1 MGIGLI
7 ELGVMI
13 LPLLGIANLIC
24 LILVLIKLFPAEGP
38 VKGVLGII
46 CGIYTFIWGWQNV
59 DRFNLRQI
67 MKIWTVVFIGYIV
80 AYVIVMA
87 TVGLGARM

>member
-1 MGIGLI
+1 MG
-7 ELGVMI
+7 MI
-13 LPLLGIANLIC
+13 FSLLAMAAGITSIIC

-59 DRFNLRQI
+59 NRFNLRQI
-67 MKIWTVVFIGYIV
+67 MQIWTVAIIAGIV
-80 AYVIVMA
+80 LNVLSAYFMA
-87 TVGLGARM
+87 SS

>member
-1 MGIGLI
+1 MG
-7 ELGVMI
+7 MI
-13 LPLLGIANLIC
+13 FYLLAMASSIASLIC

-67 MKIWTVVFIGYIV
+67 MQIWTVAIIGSIV
-80 AYVIVMA
+80 CNILAGYFMS
-87 TVGLGARM
+87 

>member
-1 MGIGLI
+1 MGMIFSLLAMACGIGS
-7 ELGVMI
+7 
-13 LPLLGIANLIC
+13 LIC

-46 CGIYTFIWGWQNV
+46 CGIYTFVWGWQNA

-67 MKIWTVVFIGYIV
+67 MQIWTVVFIGSIV
-80 AYVIVMA
+80 FNFLSAYFMA
-87 TVGLGARM
+87 SS

>member
-1 MGIGLI
+1 MGMIFSL
-7 ELGVMI
+7 LAMAAGVASI
-13 LPLLGIANLIC
+13 IC

-67 MKIWTVVFIGYIV
+67 MQIWTVAIIAGIVFNV
-80 AYVIVMA
+80 LSAYTMA
-87 TVGLGARM
+87 SS

>member
-1 MGIGLI
+1 MG
-7 ELGVMI
+7 MI
-13 LPLLGIANLIC
+13 FSLLAMVCGIASIIC

-59 DRFNLRQI
+59 NRFNLRQI
-67 MKIWTVVFIGYIV
+67 MQIWTVAIIGGIV
-80 AYVIVMA
+80 LNVLAA
-87 TVGLGARM
+87 FFTTRM

>member
-1 MGIGLI
+1 MA
-7 ELGVMI
+7 MI
-13 LPLLGIANLIC
+13 LWLLLMACGIASLIC

-59 DRFNLRQI
+59 NRFNLRQI
-67 MKIWTVVFIGYIV
+67 MQIWTAAII
-80 AYVIVMA
+80 AYFVLFFLTMIMGGMSA
-87 TVGLGARM
+87 ST

>member
-1 MGIGLI
+1 MAMIFSL
-7 ELGVMI
+7 LLMACGV
-13 LPLLGIANLIC
+13 ASLIC

-59 DRFNLRQI
+59 NRFNLRQI
-67 MKIWTVVFIGYIV
+67 MQIWTALIV
-80 AYVIVMA
+80 AYFILLFLTIIMGGMSAA
-87 TVGLGARM
+87 TS

>member
-1 MGIGLI
+1 MA
-7 ELGVMI
+7 MI
-13 LPLLGIANLIC
+13 LSLLLMACGIASLIC

-59 DRFNLRQI
+59 NRFNLRQI
-67 MKIWTVVFIGYIV
+67 MQIWTAVIIAYFILFFLTMFMGGMR
-80 AYVIVMA
+80 ASM
-87 TVGLGARM
+87 

>member
-1 MGIGLI
+1 MGMIFSLLAMACGIGS
-7 ELGVMI
+7 
-13 LPLLGIANLIC
+13 LIC

-59 DRFNLRQI
+59 NRFNLRQI
-67 MKIWTVVFIGYIV
+67 MQIWTAAII
-80 AYVIVMA
+80 AYFVLFFLTMIMGGMSA
-87 TVGLGARM
+87 ST